1 VKLRRTNGRY
11 QSKLDK
17 LLSVSEQENFV
28 DDNEIIKKIPYPTDD
43 DIEAMTKY
51 ITSFS
56 YRSTD

>member
-1 VKLRRTNGRY
+1 VKLRRIIGRY

-17 LLSVSEQENFV
+17 LLSVSEQKNFV
-28 DDNEIIKKIPYPTDD
+28 DDNEIIKKFPYPTDD

>member
-1 VKLRRTNGRY
+1 VKLRRIIGRY